1 MIKIEILT
9 VKQNI
14 LLNRNSMNSLV
25 SNYTVHIIS
34 VNSECNTREEDIIK
48 LYRFVVIHKKPNDN
62 VYPNKSKV

>member
-1 MIKIEILT
+1 
-9 VKQNI
+9 
-14 LLNRNSMNSLV
+14 MNWLV

-62 VYPNKSKV
+62 VYPNKGKV